1 MRIIDADKLIEDIEG
16 IDWYSTNRCGVL
28 HEGAIDKHEAY
39 YRAYD
44 IISAIQ
50 NAPTVELSEAMVALK
65 NDRDHL
71 LRIAGNMHEWIFRN
85 SYDEAEAYKECG
97 LSDEDNARLGYG
109 GSVLVELRGDDE

>member
-28 HEGAIDKHEAY
+28 HEGAIDKYEAY

-50 NAPTVELSEAMVALK
+50 NATTLVDREALILVIQNAVGGCARNWAEL
-65 NDRDHL
+65 
-71 LRIAGNMHEWIFRN
+71 IADAVITRGMTLVGG
-85 SYDEAEAYKECG
+85 KE
-97 LSDEDNARLGYG
+97 
-109 GSVLVELRGDDE
+109 